1 MSTTPATAISSSTRR
16 ASTRAPA
23 FGPLAFAARL
33 GIAPEETIAVGDNSN
48 DVSMIRAA
56 GLGCAVANAT
66 DEAKAAADYV
76 CQADNNAGA
85 VAEVIEKFV
94 LGA

>member
-1 MSTTPATAISSSTRR
+1 MRPKAKPS
-16 ASTRAPA
+16 
-23 FGPLAFAARL
+23 
-33 GIAPEETIAVGDNSN
+33 
-48 DVSMIRAA
+48 AA

-76 CQADNNAGA
+76 CRADNNAGA

-94 LGA
+94 LGR